1 MKKSIE
7 LTSLSAEVANLIQ
20 SKGYDF
26 GVSLT
31 YTKEIKCNKKD
42 RKTGV
47 PFTGKIEQVQKYSN
61 LGFGAD
67 YGNAVR
73 NRLSKQ
79 GLSTDFQPESLPYG
93 EWAKGFERKALFN
106 NQGELQVRFYAQAN
120 TTCETICY
128 LLNGVE
134 VSKDQLP
141 DVLPAPRKSTSK
153 KQADAGLAP
162 ELQAKPRNMFA
173 SGLTNIK
180 GTKF

>member
-7 LTSLSAEVANLIQ
+7 LSSLSAEVANLIQ

-31 YTKEIKCNKKD
+31 YTKEVTCTKKD
-42 RKTGV
+42 RKTKA
-47 PFTGKIEQVQKYSN
+47 PFTGQIQQVQKYTN

-73 NRLSKQ
+73 NRLAKQ
-79 GLSTDFQPESLPYG
+79 GLNTDFQPEALPYG
-93 EWAKGFERKALFN
+93 EWAKGFEKKALFN

-120 TTCETICY
+120 TTCESVCY
-128 LLNGVE
+128 LLDGVE

-141 DVLPAPRKSTSK
+141 DVLPAPRKNYSK
-153 KQADAGLAP
+153 KQVEAGLAP

-173 SGLTNIK
+173 SGLSNIR